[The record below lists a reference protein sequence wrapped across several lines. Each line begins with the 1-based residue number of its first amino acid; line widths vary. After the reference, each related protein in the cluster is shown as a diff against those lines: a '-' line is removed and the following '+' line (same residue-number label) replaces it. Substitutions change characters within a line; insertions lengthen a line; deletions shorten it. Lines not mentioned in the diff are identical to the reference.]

1 MKLLTLI
8 LTKPKMDKQTNKR
21 KEYIT
26 NPARIV
32 AFCTFLFWLGLTRW
46 TLKFQI
52 NTLQDKTAEIDVV
65 KTQYYDIQTK
75 LAEIQTNLS
84 WIMANMK

>member
-1 MKLLTLI
+1 
-8 LTKPKMDKQTNKR
+8 MDKQTNKQESKR

-32 AFCTFLFWLGLTRW
+32 AFCTFLFWLWITWW

-52 NTLQDKTAEIDVV
+52 NDLQEKTAEIDTV

-75 LAEIQTNLS
+75 LAEIQTNIS
-84 WIMANMK
+84 WIMANIK

>member
-1 MKLLTLI
+1 MQNI
-8 LTKPKMDKQTNKR
+8 KQMNKR

-26 NPARIV
+26 NPARIC
-32 AFCTFLFWLGLTRW
+32 AFIVFLFWLGATWW
-46 TLKFQI
+46 TLKYQI
-52 NTLQDKTAEIDVV
+52 NILQDKTAEIDAV

-84 WIMANMK
+84 RIMANMK

>member
-1 MKLLTLI
+1 MIEKL
-8 LTKPKMDKQTNKR
+8 MNKW

-32 AFCTFLFWLGLTRW
+32 AFCTFLFWLWITRW

-52 NTLQDKTAEIDVV
+52 NNLQEKTAEIDIV
-65 KTQYYDIQTK
+65 KGQYYDIQTK

-84 WIMANMK
+84 WIMANIK

>member
-1 MKLLTLI
+1 M
-8 LTKPKMDKQTNKR
+8 NKR

-32 AFCTFLFWLGLTRW
+32 AFCTFLFGLGLTRW

-52 NTLQDKTAEIDVV
+52 NNLEEKTAEIDLV

-84 WIMANMK
+84 WIMANLK